1 MIPDKFVN
9 ISSVTHKCLN
19 WFIKLSVF
27 AAPFRSEIHSP
38 RRPRAFSQ
46 SDEIDHAE
54 DPNPTMAT
62 PTTSLPVIHIYFIII
77 WLWLPLDPIPDRTA
91 WAGPTHAPLQSIL
104 QFVLSDIVDCRYQNR
119 ELFPVDWGLSWIRTA
134 AGVLAS
140 RRCR

>member
-46 SDEIDHAE
+46 SDEIDHVGRSQPYDGHA
-54 DPNPTMAT
+54 DGIPYGYSYLSYNHKVMVAVGSDSRPNGVGRADSRPSA
-62 PTTSLPVIHIYFIII
+62 IYF
-77 WLWLPLDPIPDRTA
+77 A
-91 WAGPTHAPLQSIL
+91 VCS
-104 QFVLSDIVDCRYQNR
+104 
-119 ELFPVDWGLSWIRTA
+119 E
-134 AGVLAS
+134 
-140 RRCR
+140 